1 MILNPRLQGDD
12 VNCTILQADGPKISF
27 GNMWVQTADIENSEV
42 RILEQFLAIQA
53 FMDTRKSV
61 LLLVEIDI
69 NGSGTRYQTLA
80 VHGSLSSES
89 MFVCFEIDVG

>member
-1 MILNPRLQGDD
+1 
-12 VNCTILQADGPKISF
+12 
-27 GNMWVQTADIENSEV
+27 MWIQTADIENSEV
-42 RILEQFLAIQA
+42 RILQQFLAIQA

-69 NGSGTRYQTLA
+69 DGSGTRYQTLA